1 MRSVKEGED
10 GRKGEKLPSNTFPN
24 ISQGLN
30 GKKEGGLGQNL
41 PLMSVNASLGAA
53 SAAWPSWALM

>member
-24 ISQGLN
+24 ISQWLN

-41 PLMSVNASLGAA
+41 TPTSVNSSLGAA
-53 SAAWPSWALM
+53 SATWPSRALM